1 MNILAVL
8 GSTKSGFTGGL
19 ATIKNNEP
27 TTINGKVIIIPDE
40 IAFRCLWLPTFTPI
54 GDNIL
59 SNFSSNVFE
68 FI

>member
-40 IAFRCLWLPTFTPI
+40 IAFRCL
-54 GDNIL
+54 
-59 SNFSSNVFE
+59 
-68 FI
+68 